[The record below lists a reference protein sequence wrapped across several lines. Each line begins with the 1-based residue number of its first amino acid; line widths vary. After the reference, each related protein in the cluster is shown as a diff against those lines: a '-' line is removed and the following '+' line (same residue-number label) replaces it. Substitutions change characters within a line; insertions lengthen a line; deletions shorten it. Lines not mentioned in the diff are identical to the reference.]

1 MGACSLTLTGQLIVG
16 GSNCGACSDGSGS
29 NQTIKGLGFACSSI
43 YFQAVKS
50 TECPEALQTLGA
62 VGDAFVE
69 LPVELAAYHL
79 LLVKSS
85 APVVVRVGAAPA
97 ILTGTGGVFPANLD
111 TQLFAFTQDGVPV
124 SFSFVG
130 NGLTAAQVALQIN
143 QQALAD
149 GVAIDALPASV
160 NSGGL
165 LVLTGK
171 NTGVQGSIVITT
183 GIAATGFTT
192 GESAVGEG
200 ADLNVNGTA
209 LVQFDQTNAPT
220 RIQISGTAQIE
231 VLVAGLPA

>member
-16 GSNCGACSDGSGS
+16 GSNCGACSDGSS
-29 NQTIKGLGFACSSI
+29 ANQTIKGLGFACSSL

-62 VGDAFVE
+62 VGDVFVE

-85 APVVVRVGAAPA
+85 APIVVRVGAAPA
-97 ILTGTGGVFPANLD
+97 ELIGTGGVFPANLD
-111 TQLFAFTQDGVPV
+111 TQAFAFSIDGVPV
-124 SFSFVG
+124 AFNFVG
-130 NGLTAAQVALQIN
+130 NGLTAEAVALQIN

-149 GVAIDALPASV
+149 GVAIDALPAFV
-160 NSGGL
+160 SGGL
-165 LVLTGK
+165 VVLRGKKTG
-171 NTGVQGSIVITT
+171 TQGSISITT

-192 GESAVGEG
+192 GESAVGAG
-200 ADLNVNGTA
+200 ADLNINGTA
-209 LVQFDQTNAPT
+209 LVQFDQTDAPT